1 MKLLTTLLLAALVAL
16 GVYAARR
23 RLWLAL
29 RVGAIAY
36 VVLLFGRLAL
46 SANSFADRWEDLIW
60 PVFILLVVWAVLW
73 LVSTTYEQRKARRRG
88 RKPAS

>member
-1 MKLLTTLLLAALVAL
+1 MKFLTTLLLALLIGL

-36 VVLLFGRLAL
+36 VVLLFGRLLL
-46 SANSFADRWEDLIW
+46 SYGSFADRMEDLIW
-60 PVFILLVVWAVLW
+60 WVFGILVVWAILW
-73 LVSTTYEQRKARRRG
+73 AVSTTYERRKARGSR
-88 RKPAS
+88 